1 MKFRAFLVLGV
12 LVVAAACVS
21 TKAVMLDKNVKYP
34 PVPWE
39 EVKVF
44 LSEKDVPGEFVKIA
58 IIKAE
63 GKEGV
68 TTAEK
73 MLEEMKKK
81 AGALG
86 ADAIILE
93 EIKDPGDVERMADSI
108 SGGLGLGSRKGRAI
122 AIKFKTS
129 KKEKK

>member
-1 MKFRAFLVLGV
+1 
-12 LVVAAACVS
+12 
-21 TKAVMLDKNVKYP
+21 MLDKNVKYP

-68 TTAEK
+68 TTAEQ

-81 AGALG
+81 AGAIG

-93 EIKDPGDVERMADSI
+93 GIKDPSDLDRMADEMT
-108 SGGLGLGSRKGRAI
+108 GGAGLGSRKGSAI
-122 AIKFKTS
+122 AIKFKNS
-129 KKEKK
+129 KIEKK

>member
-1 MKFRAFLVLGV
+1 
-12 LVVAAACVS
+12 
-21 TKAVMLDKNVKYP
+21 MLDKSQKYS
-34 PVPWE
+34 PVPWQ

-44 LSEKDVPGEFVKIA
+44 LSEKDVTGEYEKIA

-68 TTAEK
+68 TTEEQ
-73 MLEEMKKK
+73 MLEQMKKK
-81 AGALG
+81 AGAVG

-93 EIKDPGDVERMADSI
+93 GIRDPGDVERMADSL

-122 AIKFKTS
+122 AIKFK
-129 KKEKK
+129 K

>member
-1 MKFRAFLVLGV
+1 MGIVILCII
-12 LVVAAACVS
+12 VVTAACVS
-21 TKAVMLDKNVKYP
+21 TQAVMLDKSQKYS
-34 PVPWE
+34 PVPWQ

-44 LSEKDVPGEFVKIA
+44 LSEKDVTGEYEKIA

-68 TTAEK
+68 TTEEQ
-73 MLEEMKKK
+73 MLEQMKKK
-81 AGALG
+81 AGAVG

-93 EIKDPGDVERMADSI
+93 GIRDPGDVERMADSL

-122 AIKFKTS
+122 AIKFK
-129 KKEKK
+129 K